1 MWLGHVKSRASLDPH
16 ATSGRI
22 IPGMSEYT
30 VGQVAQ
36 RSSVSVRALHHYDEI
51 GLLAPS
57 GRSEAGYRL
66 YSHQDLVRLRQI
78 LFYRE
83 LDFGLEQIGAML
95 ADPEVGV
102 AEHLRAQHKLLRE
115 RLARTEQLLH
125 AIENEM
131 EARSMG
137 ISLTP
142 EEQLEVFGP
151 ETPAKYESE
160 VQERWGRTE
169 AWRESQRRAVAYSKR
184 DWVEIKAQADANLAA
199 FAQAMTA
206 GEPAGSAT
214 ARALAQEHRE
224 HISRWF
230 YECSPAMHARLA
242 ELYIADPRFAAHYD
256 KVVPGLAQYV
266 HDAVLAA
273 GNGQ

>member
-1 MWLGHVKSRASLDPH
+1 
-16 ATSGRI
+16 
-22 IPGMSEYT
+22 MSEYT

-57 GRSEAGYRL
+57 GRTESGYRL
-66 YSHQDLVRLRQI
+66 YSPQDVARLRQI

-95 ADPEVGV
+95 ADPEVGA
-102 AEHLRAQHKLLRE
+102 AEHLHAQHKLLRE
-115 RLARTEQLLH
+115 RLARTEQLLT
-125 AIENEM
+125 AIETEM

-151 ETPAKYESE
+151 ETPAKYEAE
-160 VQERWGRTE
+160 AEERWGHTD
-169 AWRESQRRAVAYSKR
+169 AWRESQRRAAAYSKQ
-184 DWVEIKAQADANLAA
+184 DWVEIKAQAEANLAA
-199 FAQAMTA
+199 FAEAMTA

-214 ARALAQEHRE
+214 AVQLAEEHRG

-242 ELYIADPRFAAHYD
+242 ELYISDPRFAAHYD
-256 KVVPGLAQYV
+256 KVAPGLAQYV
-266 HDAVLAA
+266 HDAVMAA
-273 GNGQ
+273 SNS